1 VQNLA
6 TRCLSWT
13 MFRNSRQA
21 VVIGVA
27 LVACGPP
34 PLPPAPPAAPAP
46 AQPASDLSLEPVE
59 LEPSATD
66 ARLPV
71 QAGSYRLR
79 MTATCSQQERIAKG
93 RLTLKR
99 ISAAELPGGS
109 GGGDAAA
116 GDLLLWGQ
124 TDLDVE
130 SLEACLGRPPGSAKR
145 EPIHPSLLV
154 EVLQWNGQ
162 SQRQV
167 LLVSSDAHGSKG
179 RRTSS
184 AAGVAMWVERSEQ
197 GHLAGV
203 WCRWEVMNAGE
214 GRWEADLVRAD
225 SP

>member
-1 VQNLA
+1 
-6 TRCLSWT
+6 

-27 LVACGPP
+27 LIACGS
-34 PLPPAPPAAPAP
+34 PPAPAAPSAVPAP
-46 AQPASDLSLEPVE
+46 AEPDSELSLEPVE
-59 LEPSATD
+59 EEPPSND

-71 QAGSYRLR
+71 QAGAYHLR
-79 MTATCSQQERIAKG
+79 MTAACPEHERTAQG

-99 ISAAELPGGS
+99 ISAADLPGGG
-109 GGGDAAA
+109 GGGDDVVGA
-116 GDLLLWGQ
+116 GAGTDLLLWGQ

-130 SLEACLGRPPGSAKR
+130 KLEACSGPPPRSAKR
-145 EPIHPSLLV
+145 EPIHPNVLV

-167 LLVSSDAHGSKG
+167 LLVSSDPKAAKG
-179 RRTSS
+179 RRASS

-203 WCRWEVMNAGE
+203 WCRWEVMNEGE

-225 SP
+225 AP